1 MLPFALSKIFSAT
14 FARPAICYNAEYALT
29 NCPNLAIGPTRDDT
43 GETPSRD
50 SQAMKTFP
58 RKTIAFFMAFIMETL
73 CDGEPRAERQKIRE
87 YYGNLGDVEAT
98 RIINRVLAET
108 ATIIENGES
117 ET

>member
-1 MLPFALSKIFSAT
+1 MPSPIALILLSA
-14 FARPAICYNAEYALT
+14 P
-29 NCPNLAIGPTRDDT
+29 P
-43 GETPSRD
+43 ETIREKL
-50 SQAMKTFP
+50 QAMKTFP
-58 RKTIAFFMAFIMETL
+58 RKTTAFFMAFIMETL